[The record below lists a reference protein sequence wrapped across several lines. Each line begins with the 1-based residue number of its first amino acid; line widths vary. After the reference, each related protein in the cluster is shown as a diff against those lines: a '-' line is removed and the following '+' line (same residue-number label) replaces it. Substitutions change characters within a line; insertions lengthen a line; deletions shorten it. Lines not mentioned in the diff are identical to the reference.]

1 MRRLAVLLALVLLS
15 PTPAFAADN
24 PQATL
29 FSPTAEASVALGEPL
44 LVIGGAYN
52 GEAGGITEVEISTD
66 DGATWASTDAHTE
79 SWTFVFTPDTQG
91 PVTIKARAHTASTAG
106 PITVS
111 RTIHVGGTTLP
122 PVPHETFL
130 ALQHIPKPVV
140 RDIDDQAVEL
150 GVRTTVDRPGSL
162 VGMHLRRGNYTGPV
176 TARVWSSNGVLLA
189 VQEAPGAEYGQRID
203 FSTPVPVAPG
213 NEYVVSYY
221 TPSGG
226 YLSTESYFVGRL
238 AQTPFHTPV
247 NAGVYRYGGGF
258 PSETWNASN
267 YWIQPIFQS

>member
-1 MRRLAVLLALVLLS
+1 MLLALVLLS
-15 PTPAFAADN
+15 PTPAFAADS

-29 FSPTAEASVALGEPL
+29 FSPTAEVSVPLDEPL

-66 DGATWASTDAHTE
+66 DGATWTSTDARSE
-79 SWTFVFTPDTQG
+79 NWTFVFTPDTPG
-91 PVTIKARAHTASTAG
+91 PVTIKARAHTASTVG

-122 PVPHETFL
+122 PVPSETFL
-130 ALQHIPKPVV
+130 FLQHIPQPDVK
-140 RDIDDQAVEL
+140 DSDDQAVEL
-150 GVRTTVDRPGSL
+150 GVRTSVDRPGSL
-162 VGMHLRRGNYTGPV
+162 VGMHIRRGNYTGPV
-176 TARVWSSNGVLLA
+176 TAKVWSSTGVLLA
-189 VQEAPGAEYGQRID
+189 AREAPGAQYGQRID
-203 FSTPVPVAPG
+203 FGTPVPVAPG

-226 YLSTESYFVGRL
+226 YLSTENYFVGRL

-258 PSETWNASN
+258 PTDTWNAGN
-267 YWIQPIFQS
+267 YWVEPIFQS